1 MYFNTKVNK
10 SNAQH
15 AARNSPSK
23 NLCSVDNRLRKIC
36 AKGKL
41 HGASMHFYYFLPPP
55 ILTFKEITCN
65 LVHNSSTIY
74 QKTHKLFFKRSLNVK
89 DLR

>member
-1 MYFNTKVNK
+1 MNTYFSQNHKYITFRCRDNRHEFDFFNIVYGVHDIMYFTTKVNK

-23 NLCSVDNRLRKIC
+23 NLCSVDNRLRKIY

-41 HGASMHFYYFLPPP
+41 HGASMHFYYIAL
-55 ILTFKEITCN
+55 
-65 LVHNSSTIY
+65 
-74 QKTHKLFFKRSLNVK
+74 
-89 DLR
+89 